1 MKKIFI
7 LLIFLVS
14 VYSCSMQK
22 LAVRAT
28 TGVLENTLVALNE
41 ENDLELAE
49 ISIASNL
56 KLLEGFLKSDPQ
68 NKKLLIFATFGYT
81 SYAVGFVEPKSKD
94 RAKNFYLRAKNFG
107 LQVLEKNKDF
117 KNANLSSN
125 EEDLRKSLK
134 KFSKKD
140 LEILFWTANAWGSFV
155 NLSRND
161 PFALAELWKP
171 QALMER
177 CLELD
182 ETFYFA
188 GHHLFFG
195 TIKGS
200 LPKILGGKPEES
212 KKHFDKALEITDGK
226 MLMVRVYFAKFYAIQ
241 TQNREIFENQLKQVL
256 EFEINQAPE
265 IALMNTLAKERAKEL
280 LDDID
285 IYF

>member
-1 MKKIFI
+1 MKKFFIFFSF
-7 LLIFLVS
+7 LISVS
-14 VYSCSMQK
+14 SCSIQK
-22 LAVRAT
+22 LTVRAT
-28 TGVLENTLVALNE
+28 TGVLENTLAALNQ

-56 KLLEGFLKSDPQ
+56 KLLEGFLKSDPENQ
-68 NKKLLIFATFGYT
+68 KLITLAIYGYT
-81 SYAVGFVEPKSKD
+81 SYAVGFIEPKSKE
-94 RAKNFYLRAKNFG
+94 RAKNFYLRAKNYG

-117 KNANLSSN
+117 KKANLSNN
-125 EEDLRKSLK
+125 ENEFRKSLK

-140 LEILFWTANAWGSFV
+140 LEILFWSANAWGSFV

-161 PFALAELWKP
+161 PFAIAELWKP
-171 QALMER
+171 QAMIER

-188 GHHLFFG
+188 GPHLFLG

-212 KKHFDKALEITDGK
+212 KKHFEKALEITNGK
-226 MLMVRVYFAKFYAIQ
+226 MLMIRVYFAKFYAIQ
-241 TQNREIFENQLKQVL
+241 TQNREIFENQLKKVL
-256 EFEINQAPE
+256 DFDIKQAPE
-265 IALMNTLAKERAKEL
+265 IALINTLAKKRAKEL
-280 LDDID
+280 INDID